1 MTSFPAVRIRNG
13 APQPP
18 RRPDGG
24 LYRFELID
32 GGGRWRVYADE
43 RTDLVAD
50 LIPGYAELPDEPA
63 RLVAR
68 TDALVGGQI
77 LAQARLITD
86 TGIDGCTPEQ
96 QALLLGDRNTP
107 PVLDGDWT
115 APVPLVLISGFY
127 KPLGAL
133 PRPGGDIVWLDAGT
147 EESYLRGLRVTGMV
161 VLAERS

>member
-1 MTSFPAVRIRNG
+1 MNYPAVRVRSG
-13 APQPP
+13 AAAPP
-18 RRPDGG
+18 RRPDGE

-50 LIPGYAELPDEPA
+50 LIPGYAELTDEAA

-68 TDALVGGQI
+68 TNALVGAQV

-86 TGIDGCTPEQ
+86 SGTDGCTDEQ
-96 QALLLGDRNTP
+96 KAVLLGGRDTP
-107 PVLDGDWT
+107 PVLDEDWT

-127 KPLGAL
+127 EPHGGL
-133 PRPGGDIVWLDAGT
+133 PRPGGAILWLDSGT
-147 EESYLRGLRVTGMV
+147 EESYLRALRLTGLA